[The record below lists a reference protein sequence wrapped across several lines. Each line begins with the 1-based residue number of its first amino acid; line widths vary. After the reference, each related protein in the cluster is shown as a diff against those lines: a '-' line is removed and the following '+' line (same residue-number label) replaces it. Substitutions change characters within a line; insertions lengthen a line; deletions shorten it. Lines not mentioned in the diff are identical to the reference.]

1 MLASALP
8 AGTTT
13 GKRKLLGRRIPLPSI
28 LDLKDQT
35 GARGKLSRAIKRHRT
50 GSETLKEKATALLVN
65 TTSIHGGR
73 HGMNASEMPPMEC
86 RGRRKD
92 NRSAEATWAQGYAPV
107 PPLELRAC
115 SCGGG
120 CTRKQHFAS
129 IGDGI
134 HGPYWPN
141 WAAKRTAAP
150 HTAGLH
156 HGRHTQLL
164 QDQPHAF
171 YRANQYI
178 ITAVLRAPQL
188 LPTPHGGPHKGGHG
202 CTWQYQR
209 TGVVSWHPRLSVV
222 TTDAKRTD
230 TRQGQHG
237 TPRCMKVAAFE
248 YSGGSLAENEFYAK
262 TIGRGSHYVAALLAN
277 YPNTFE
283 RLPGKTA
290 IVLYDGALHD
300 LPAYKIVGH
309 TEEAVGSNVA
319 TPLYEMVPKSAVGG
333 PETPEER
340 YRNAACRTCTQQ
352 CHSCGSDATKL
363 RRRTDEH
370 RFADNMLIG

>member
-86 RGRRKD
+86 RGRRND

-141 WAAKRTAAP
+141 SAAKRTA
-150 HTAGLH
+150 G
-156 HGRHTQLL
+156 
-164 QDQPHAF
+164 
-171 YRANQYI
+171 
-178 ITAVLRAPQL
+178 
-188 LPTPHGGPHKGGHG
+188 
-202 CTWQYQR
+202 
-209 TGVVSWHPRLSVV
+209 
-222 TTDAKRTD
+222 
-230 TRQGQHG
+230 
-237 TPRCMKVAAFE
+237 
-248 YSGGSLAENEFYAK
+248 
-262 TIGRGSHYVAALLAN
+262 
-277 YPNTFE
+277 
-283 RLPGKTA
+283 
-290 IVLYDGALHD
+290 
-300 LPAYKIVGH
+300 
-309 TEEAVGSNVA
+309 
-319 TPLYEMVPKSAVGG
+319 
-333 PETPEER
+333 
-340 YRNAACRTCTQQ
+340 
-352 CHSCGSDATKL
+352 
-363 RRRTDEH
+363 
-370 RFADNMLIG
+370 